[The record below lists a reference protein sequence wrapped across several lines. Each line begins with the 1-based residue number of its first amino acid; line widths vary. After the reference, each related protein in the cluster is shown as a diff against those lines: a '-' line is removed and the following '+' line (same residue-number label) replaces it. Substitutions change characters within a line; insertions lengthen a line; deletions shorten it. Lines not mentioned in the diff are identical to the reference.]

1 MRQLIRNLMTSPE
14 AGRHRRLFL
23 SPCYKGRQGGVADGS
38 PVSDDVPNKEW
49 KRMNS
54 FTATPWPKDR
64 VMPART
70 WERPAGMRVIS
81 SDDHLIEEPG
91 LWENRLK
98 GVDKDRAPK
107 YWKDETGFYL
117 EVDGQN

>member
-1 MRQLIRNLMTSPE
+1 
-14 AGRHRRLFL
+14 
-23 SPCYKGRQGGVADGS
+23 
-38 PVSDDVPNKEW
+38 
-49 KRMNS
+49 MNS

-64 VMPART
+64 VMPARS

-98 GVDKDRAPK
+98 GADKDRAPRF
-107 YWKDETGFYL
+107 WKDETGFHL
-117 EVDGQN
+117 EVDGQNYDVPGLPPTFPEVPATWPFLLISLPRLAVSLGNCPRSL